1 MKALTST
8 EPHRERMR
16 RVSKPVIE
24 KRRRERINH
33 SLETLRLLMLEN
45 THNEKLRN
53 PKVEKAE
60 ILESVVK
67 FLKSDKELVE
77 KDDRAMTSV
86 PHRDQTTR
94 TTNPQQHDYQ
104 AGMRSCLLKIRHFIA
119 GENQNSAGRASIGLS
134 EPQKSPPTPGYV
146 PHKLYPQHPRQ
157 DGILSHPYLSQGG
170 SYQDCDTRKLLSS
183 PSACVQS
190 PGPVWRP
197 WPQ

>member
-1 MKALTST
+1 MKALTSP
-8 EPHRERMR
+8 EPHRKRMR

-45 THNEKLRN
+45 THNEKLKN

-60 ILESVVK
+60 ILESVVQ

-77 KDDRAMTSV
+77 KDHRAMTSV
-86 PHRDQTTR
+86 LSRGQTR
-94 TTNPQQHDYQ
+94 TASPQQHDYQ
-104 AGMRSCLLKIRHFIA
+104 AGMRSCLLRITHFIA
-119 GENQNSAGRASIGLS
+119 GENQDSAARASIGLS
-134 EPQKSPPTPGYV
+134 EPQTSPSTPGHV
-146 PHKLYPQHPRQ
+146 PHKLYPPNPLQ
-157 DGILSHPYLSQGG
+157 DGISSHPYLSRGAD
-170 SYQDCDTRKLLSS
+170 YQYCDTRKLLSS